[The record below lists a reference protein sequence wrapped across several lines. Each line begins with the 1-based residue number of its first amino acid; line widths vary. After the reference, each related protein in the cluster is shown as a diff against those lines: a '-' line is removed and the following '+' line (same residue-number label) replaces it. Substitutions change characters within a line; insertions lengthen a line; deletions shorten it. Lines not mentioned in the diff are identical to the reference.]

1 MEFSLIC
8 PNDGQV
14 ELSLEDISAVAFR
27 DQETVEVAFVC
38 PKCGDILRASLRVP
52 NMLAAAME
60 LARFAEEESVVD
72 GEARAYA
79 FGFVSEPGESRT
91 ERDRLEESYCEY
103 FRRQLAHVE
112 CVEDLLAE
120 IDSP

>member
-14 ELSLEDISAVAFR
+14 DLGLEDITAVSFR
-27 DQETVEVAFVC
+27 DQETVEVSFQC
-38 PKCGDILRASLRVP
+38 PECGEVIRAVLRVP
-52 NMLAAAME
+52 NMLMAAME
-60 LARFAEEESVVD
+60 LAKFAESEGVGDESASAEYAGAYGSAEE
-72 GEARAYA
+72 RA
-79 FGFVSEPGESRT
+79 

-103 FRRQLAHVE
+103 FRRQLSHIE

-120 IDSP
+120 IDCP